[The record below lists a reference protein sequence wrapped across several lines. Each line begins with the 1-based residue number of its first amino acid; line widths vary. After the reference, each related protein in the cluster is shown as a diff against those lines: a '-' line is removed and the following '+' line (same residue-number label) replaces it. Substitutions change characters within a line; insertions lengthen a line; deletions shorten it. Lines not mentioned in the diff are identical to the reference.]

1 MGTDIKR
8 RKIKRLKGS
17 VLFTTLVVMILVLL
31 IMLTAIGL
39 AGAASKKAYSTWY
52 DNQTKYTAQDLVD
65 NVVGSLAPGQPNEI
79 LGGTIIAGLGSKGSH
94 VDVSVAVN
102 GTDSIP
108 GYGQVSPIRFEYVA
122 DNGSDYTIPGLSGH
136 DNERIIK
143 VSASVTMGGETST
156 YSTYVVGNALGGKTD
171 GNGGGYIALSNLK
184 GGSGSNDAPGTV
196 GRFYAGIESKIPST
210 AAGNQTIDAG
220 DVFINTDDYYF
231 NACKN
236 DPAGIILGRN
246 DPDHGYYGG
255 MRVTGD
261 LRAQN
266 GIIVQS
272 QYPPSYITDMTS
284 EKFYN
289 IPYLYVDGK
298 IEMNN
303 TGISIK
309 GISDDKPGMLNL
321 YCGNFNFTGHS
332 NLTGCVNVMTMSEGV
347 DNNLKMNGSTLTDWA
362 TTTFTGVS
370 NKGSSETGNFYCKG
384 NFIKSGN
391 GMEINGDLCVVGNL
405 NVQEGELTV
414 KNGNVYVGGTITNE
428 DKIKIDAGRKI
439 VSVGASNT
447 ATFLQ
452 NVRNLSTTDYPDAQ
466 NAATRFETAY
476 KLKADG
482 ANGISYVQTLDN
494 IKAQFKDS
502 SDPHNV
508 KYVGVVDASG
518 YTGTDKW
525 DGTSV
530 ITKSCV
536 WDSTLNLGAGTSR
549 TIYINPGPD
558 EVWINIDP
566 SLKTISNA
574 LIIVDDSQ
582 GGSAK
587 FFIEDGA
594 TTLDLKMTRIVTK
607 TYNDMLYGGTMVPL
621 CAYPDKKYVPQIFMY
636 AATGNNVHIKMSDGN
651 YMFTGDMIAPDAT
664 FEAQSTNGVKK
675 TVDYTYFTY
684 LDMDGDGVVS
694 PSEQANP
701 VNVNREMD
709 LCFLGS
715 LEVGEIDVNNQFG
728 YIYVDDPPA
737 GTGIHS
743 ISGGFSWTTIDGYST
758 Y

>member
-1 MGTDIKR
+1 M
-8 RKIKRLKGS
+8 
-17 VLFTTLVVMILVLL
+17 
-31 IMLTAIGL
+31 
-39 AGAASKKAYSTWY
+39 
-52 DNQTKYTAQDLVD
+52 
-65 NVVGSLAPGQPNEI
+65 
-79 LGGTIIAGLGSKGSH
+79 
-94 VDVSVAVN
+94 
-102 GTDSIP
+102 
-108 GYGQVSPIRFEYVA
+108 
-122 DNGSDYTIPGLSGH
+122 
-136 DNERIIK
+136 
-143 VSASVTMGGETST
+143 
-156 YSTYVVGNALGGKTD
+156 
-171 GNGGGYIALSNLK
+171 
-184 GGSGSNDAPGTV
+184 
-196 GRFYAGIESKIPST
+196 
-210 AAGNQTIDAG
+210 
-220 DVFINTDDYYF
+220 
-231 NACKN
+231 
-236 DPAGIILGRN
+236 
-246 DPDHGYYGG
+246 
-255 MRVTGD
+255 
-261 LRAQN
+261 
-266 GIIVQS
+266 
-272 QYPPSYITDMTS
+272 
-284 EKFYN
+284 
-289 IPYLYVDGK
+289 
-298 IEMNN
+298 
-303 TGISIK
+303 
-309 GISDDKPGMLNL
+309 
-321 YCGNFNFTGHS
+321 
-332 NLTGCVNVMTMSEGV
+332 
-347 DNNLKMNGSTLTDWA
+347 
-362 TTTFTGVS
+362 
-370 NKGSSETGNFYCKG
+370 
-384 NFIKSGN
+384 
-391 GMEINGDLCVVGNL
+391 
-405 NVQEGELTV
+405 
-414 KNGNVYVGGTITNE
+414 
-428 DKIKIDAGRKI
+428 
-439 VSVGASNT
+439 
-447 ATFLQ
+447 
-452 NVRNLSTTDYPDAQ
+452 
-466 NAATRFETAY
+466 
-476 KLKADG
+476 
-482 ANGISYVQTLDN
+482 
-494 IKAQFKDS
+494 
-502 SDPHNV
+502 
-508 KYVGVVDASG
+508 VDASG

-651 YMFTGDMIAPDAT
+651 YMFTGDIIAPDAT